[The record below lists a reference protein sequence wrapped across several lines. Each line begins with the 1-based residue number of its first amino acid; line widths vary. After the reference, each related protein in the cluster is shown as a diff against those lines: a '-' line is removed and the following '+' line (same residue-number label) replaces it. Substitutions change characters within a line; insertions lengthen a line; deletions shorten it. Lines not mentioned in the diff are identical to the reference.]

1 MPLLMPP
8 RIVPPAQPL
17 GRIAFMKAFVRNPLQ
32 VLPRAAYEEDFV
44 AFGSEKA
51 PRAWVTSPA
60 LIKAVLLDER
70 DKFGKLTQI
79 RLLGPLLGKGIL
91 TSEGT
96 EWKWQRQAS
105 APMFR
110 PQELAGFVPAF
121 VRAAEDALARWRARP
136 PDAVHA
142 IDDDM
147 TRATFDVVAATLLPS
162 ADEKFAATVQDSVRS
177 LQRFGA
183 WGILYASMN
192 LPQWFPYPGMVA
204 HARAV
209 RTLRSTVMAL
219 VRARHDDKDPPD
231 DLMGRLIAAR
241 DAETGRAMDD
251 AQLVDNLLTFYLAG
265 HETTAKALTWTLY
278 LLARSPDWT
287 GRLEREIERVTGGAA
302 VRAEHVEKLAGVQQV
317 IKESMRLYPPVPMMS
332 RQAVADARIDGHLV
346 RAGTSIL
353 MPIYAIHR
361 HARRW
366 DHPDEFDPARFSL
379 ERESAIPRYQYM
391 PFGAGPRV
399 CIGMSFAMM
408 EATVILATFLAHARF
423 ALARGEEP
431 VPVASVTLIPK
442 GGMALKVSMK
452 D

>member
-1 MPLLMPP
+1 MGMSTCRMAAPRLAFECVRPAGRALRSAATMRHMPLLMPP

-142 IDDDM
+142 IDD
-147 TRATFDVVAATLLPS
+147 
-162 ADEKFAATVQDSVRS
+162 E
-177 LQRFGA
+177 
-183 WGILYASMN
+183 
-192 LPQWFPYPGMVA
+192 
-204 HARAV
+204 
-209 RTLRSTVMAL
+209 
-219 VRARHDDKDPPD
+219 
-231 DLMGRLIAAR
+231 
-241 DAETGRAMDD
+241 
-251 AQLVDNLLTFYLAG
+251 QLVDNLLTFSLAG

-332 RQAVADARIDGHLV
+332 RQAVADARIDG
-346 RAGTSIL
+346 
-353 MPIYAIHR
+353 
-361 HARRW
+361 
-366 DHPDEFDPARFSL
+366 
-379 ERESAIPRYQYM
+379 
-391 PFGAGPRV
+391 
-399 CIGMSFAMM
+399 
-408 EATVILATFLAHARF
+408 
-423 ALARGEEP
+423 
-431 VPVASVTLIPK
+431 
-442 GGMALKVSMK
+442 
-452 D
+452 